1 MGKKPRNLTGAWSGS
16 YAYPGQGLP
25 TMPFLARLDGQGGR
39 LGGETIEPALF
50 GGTGHRAA
58 LISGSTHGG
67 MVDFTKTYANPSFG
81 YNNPID
87 YVGRV
92 SEDGKSITGVWSV
105 LSIDGTFEM
114 HRGDASEEATE
125 EHAEVELRDNE
136 LFPVSTYG
144 PDFRL

>member
-1 MGKKPRNLTGAWSGS
+1 MSKKPRDLTGAWSGY
-16 YAYPGQGLP
+16 YAYPRQFGP
-25 TMPFLARLDGQGGR
+25 TTPFLARLDDQGGR

-50 GGTGHRAA
+50 SAAGPRAA
-58 LISGSTHGG
+58 SISGSTDGG

-105 LSIDGTFEM
+105 LSMDGTFEM
-114 HRGDASEEATE
+114 HRGNASEEETQQQTE
-125 EHAEVELRDNE
+125 VKLQDGELIGMEVVE
-136 LFPVSTYG
+136 
-144 PDFRL
+144 